1 MPSLRYNA
9 ATLEV
14 DLNELE
20 EIKNK
25 IDIVEYIG
33 KYVPLKQA
41 GRNWKGC
48 CPFHNEKTASFMVSP
63 EKQIFHCFGCGKGGD
78 IFTFTEEIE
87 GIDFPTALREMA
99 EKAGVKLPER
109 GGVRK
114 EPTDKLFEI
123 NEQACELYEKE
134 LWKDANKKIVKYL
147 FDRGMEEKT
156 IKTFRLGF
164 APQSGDLVVRELG
177 TLGYT
182 DEDLF
187 KSGIAKERNGKTLDQ
202 FFNRITFPIMN
213 AGGRVVGFTARV
225 LDDTLPKYVNTPETP
240 IYHKSSILY
249 GFDKAKEQIRKQ
261 NHVIMVEGQ
270 MDAIFSH
277 QAGVKN
283 VVASSGT
290 ALTEA
295 HLDLIKRFTKNI
307 KMSFDVDM
315 AGQNATRR
323 AIELAWEREFNI
335 KVISVP
341 EGKDPAD
348 LVKSDPKKWVDACRK
363 AKYVV
368 DYIFDSTFEK
378 YNIANILDK
387 KQATKELLV
396 MIKKLPDPVEREHY
410 LNLLATRV
418 GVSVAAL
425 EAALAK
431 VKSVLPKESK
441 ATDQPAATVKTVA
454 QTREEYTL
462 SMLLVMPKF
471 YEFFFNKLDASDFLD
486 ERVRALVED
495 IQKYIS
501 KNDKFDVSAWLKT
514 LDPTDA
520 NYVSRLQ
527 LMSENEFADA
537 TDDVLSEE
545 LFYAV
550 TRLKHECIERDKK
563 VLGEKMAVA
572 ERSNDQKLMRELLNN
587 LQQIIEKERN
597 L

>member
-1 MPSLRYNA
+1 M
-9 ATLEV
+9 T
-14 DLNELE
+14 ELE

-33 KYVPLKQA
+33 KYVPLKQS
-41 GRNWKGC
+41 GRNFKGC

-99 EKAGVKLPER
+99 EKAGVKLPDFSKIK
-109 GGVRK
+109 K

-123 NEQACELYEKE
+123 NDQSCELYEKE
-134 LWKDANKKIVKYL
+134 LWKPTNKKILDYL
-147 FDRGMEEKT
+147 LKRGMEEKT
-156 IKTFRLGF
+156 IKTFRLGY
-164 APQSGDLVVRELG
+164 APVSGDIIVKEL
-177 TLGYT
+177 TALGYST
-182 DEDLF
+182 EDLI
-187 KSGIAKERNGKTLDQ
+187 KTGVAKERNGKVLDQ

-225 LDDTLPKYVNTPETP
+225 LDDSLPKYVNTPETP
-240 IYHKSSILY
+240 IYHKSQVLF

-261 NHVIMVEGQ
+261 DHVIVVEGQ
-270 MDAIFSH
+270 MDAIFSY

-283 VVASSGT
+283 VVATSGT
-290 ALTEA
+290 ALTETQ
-295 HLDLIKRFTKNI
+295 LDLIKRFTKNI

-348 LVKSDPKKWVDACRK
+348 LVKSDPKKWVEACRK

-378 YNIANILDK
+378 YNITNILDK
-387 KQATKELLV
+387 KQATRELLV
-396 MIKKLPDPVEREHY
+396 TIKKLPDPVERDHY

-418 GVSVAAL
+418 GVSVTAL

-431 VKSVLPKESK
+431 VKSVVPKERK
-441 ATDQPAATVKTVA
+441 AVDQSAAADKPAA

-462 SMLLVMPKF
+462 SMLLIGPK
-471 YEFFFNKLDASDFLD
+471 YSEFFFNKLDLNDFQQ
-486 ERVRALVED
+486 ENVRKLVVS
-495 IQKYIS
+495 IQKYCDE
-501 KNDKFDVSAWLKT
+501 NDSFDVKSWMKMLEPGDSNHVKE
-514 LDPTDA
+514 
-520 NYVSRLQ
+520 LQ
-527 LMSENEFADA
+527 LFAENTYADA
-537 TDDVLSEE
+537 SDEVLGEE
-545 LFYAV
+545 VFYAV
-550 TRLKHECIERDKK
+550 TRLKREVIESEKKALSNKMASADRGNDKK
-563 VLGEKMAVA
+563 LLGELMI
-572 ERSNDQKLMRELLNN
+572 DLQKL
-587 LQQIIEKERN
+587 IEQERN
-597 L
+597 I

>member
-1 MPSLRYNA
+1 M
-9 ATLEV
+9 

-48 CPFHNEKTASFMVSP
+48 CPFHNEKTPSFMVSP
-63 EKQIFHCFGCGKGGD
+63 EKQIFHCFGCNKGGD

-99 EKAGVKLPER
+99 EKAGVKLPEHN
-109 GGVRK
+109 GVRK
-114 EPTDKLFEI
+114 EPTDKLFDI
-123 NEQACELYEKE
+123 NDQACALYEKE
-134 LWKDANKKIVKYL
+134 LWKAENKKVLQYL
-147 FDRGMEEKT
+147 LDRGMEEKT

-164 APQSGDLVVRELG
+164 APVAGNLVVKELG
-177 TLGYT
+177 ALGISN
-182 DEDLF
+182 EDLL
-187 KSGIAKERNGKTLDQ
+187 KSGIAKDRYGKILDQ

-225 LDDTLPKYVNTPETP
+225 LDSSLPKYVNTPETP
-240 IYHKSSILY
+240 IYHKSQVLFC
-249 GFDKAKEQIRKQ
+249 FDKAKEQIRKQ
-261 NHVIMVEGQ
+261 DHVIVVEGQ
-270 MDAIFSH
+270 MDAIFSY
-277 QAGVKN
+277 QSGVKN

-290 ALTEA
+290 ALTETQ
-295 HLDLIKRFTKNI
+295 LDLIKRFTKNI

-323 AIELAWEREFNI
+323 AIELAWERDFNI

-348 LVKSDPKKWVDACRK
+348 LVKSDPKKWVEACRK

-378 YNIANILDK
+378 YNTTNILDK
-387 KQATKELLV
+387 KQATRELLV
-396 MIKKLPDPVEREHY
+396 TIKKLPDPVERDHY

-431 VKSVLPKESK
+431 VKSVTPKETKPTDRLEVEAK
-441 ATDQPAATVKTVA
+441 API

-462 SMLLVMPKF
+462 SILLLAPK
-471 YEFFFNKLDASDFLD
+471 YTEFFFNKLNSNDFLN
-486 ERVRALVED
+486 EKVHGLVEG
-495 IQKYIS
+495 IQKYYD
-501 KNDKFDVSAWLKT
+501 KNENLDVAAWVKSLESA
-514 LDPTDA
+514 DA
-520 NYVSRLQ
+520 NYVNKLQ
-527 LMSENEFADA
+527 LLAENEFAD
-537 TDDVLSEE
+537 TSEE
-545 LFYAV
+545 IISEEIFNAV
-550 TRLKHECIERDKK
+550 MRLMHEVVEREKK
-563 VLGEKMAVA
+563 SIGEKMAIA
-572 ERSNDQKLMRELLNN
+572 ERDGDQKRTRELMTE

>member
-1 MPSLRYNA
+1 
-9 ATLEV
+9 
-14 DLNELE
+14 LNELD
-20 EIKNK
+20 EIRNK

-33 KYVPLKQA
+33 KYVPLKQS
-41 GRNWKGC
+41 GRNFKGC

-78 IFTFTEEIE
+78 IFSFTEEIE
-87 GIDFPTALREMA
+87 GVDFPTALREMA
-99 EKAGVKLPER
+99 EKAGVKLPDR

-134 LWKDANKKIVKYL
+134 LWSDANKKVLKYL
-147 FDRGMEEKT
+147 TDRGMEEET

-164 APQSGDLVVRELG
+164 APVNGTIIIAELG
-177 TLGYT
+177 AIGYEE
-182 DEDLF
+182 EDLL
-187 KSGIAKERNGKTLDQ
+187 KAGIVKERNGKILDQ

-225 LDDTLPKYVNTPETP
+225 LDDSLPKYVNTPETA
-240 IYHKSSILY
+240 IYHKSQVLFC
-249 GFDKAKEQIRKQ
+249 FDKAKEQIRKQ
-261 NHVIMVEGQ
+261 NHVIVVEGQ
-270 MDAIFSH
+270 MDAIFSY

-323 AIELAWEREFNI
+323 AIELAWERDFNI
-335 KVISVP
+335 KVIVVP

-348 LVKSDPKKWVDACRK
+348 LVKSDPGKWVEACRK

-378 YNIANILDK
+378 YNITNILDK
-387 KQATKELLV
+387 KQATKELLA
-396 MIKKLPDPVEREHY
+396 MIKKLPDPVERDHY

-418 GVSVAAL
+418 GVSQSAL

-431 VKSVLPKESK
+431 VKSVPPKEIKSTK
-441 ATDQPAATVKTVA
+441 LEAAKVKTPA
-454 QTREEYTL
+454 LTREEYTL
-462 SMLLVMPKF
+462 SILLLTPK
-471 YEFFFNKLDASDFLD
+471 YYGMFFNKLELSDFHD
-486 ERVRALVED
+486 EKVRTLVGSIHEYTEKNED
-495 IQKYIS
+495 FVIAK
-501 KNDKFDVSAWLKT
+501 WLKQ
-514 LDPTDA
+514 LDTDDT
-520 NYVSRLQ
+520 NYINKLQ
-527 LMSENEFADA
+527 LLAENEFAEANDEILDA
-537 TDDVLSEE
+537 E
-545 LFYAV
+545 LFSAINLLQKENCSLEKKRIVNELKIIDYDNDKVAQKNELRVQLQAV
-550 TRLKHECIERDKK
+550 
-563 VLGEKMAVA
+563 
-572 ERSNDQKLMRELLNN
+572 
-587 LQQIIEKERN
+587 IIKERN

>member
-1 MPSLRYNA
+1 M
-9 ATLEV
+9 
-14 DLNELE
+14 NELE

-78 IFTFTEEIE
+78 VISFAQEIE
-87 GIDFPTALREMA
+87 GIDFVTAMKEMA

-109 GGVRK
+109 SGVRK

-123 NEQACELYEKE
+123 NELACEYYEKE

-147 FDRGMEEKT
+147 LDRGMEEKT
-156 IKTFRLGF
+156 IRAFRLGF
-164 APQSGDLVVRELG
+164 APQSGDLIVREL
-177 TLGYT
+177 TALGHT
-182 DEDLF
+182 NEDLL
-187 KSGIAKERNGKTLDQ
+187 KAGIAKDRNGKTLDQ

-225 LDDTLPKYVNTPETP
+225 LDDSLPKYVNTPETP
-240 IYHKSSILY
+240 IYHKSSVLFA
-249 GFDKAKEQIRKQ
+249 FDKAKEQIRKQ
-261 NHVIMVEGQ
+261 NHVIIVEGQ
-270 MDAIFSH
+270 MDAIFSY

-295 HLDLIKRFTKNI
+295 QLDLIKRFTKNI

-323 AIELAWEREFNI
+323 AIELAWERDFNI
-335 KVISVP
+335 KVIAVP

-348 LVKSDPKKWVDACRK
+348 LVKQSPAKWVEACRK

-368 DYIFDSTFEK
+368 DYIFDSTFNK
-378 YNIANILDK
+378 YNITNILDK
-387 KQATKELLV
+387 KQATRELLV
-396 MIKKLPDPVEREHY
+396 MIKKLPDPVERDHY
-410 LNLLATRV
+410 LNLLATRI
-418 GVSVAAL
+418 GVSSAAL

-431 VKSVLPKESK
+431 VKSVVQKETK
-441 ATDQPAATVKTVA
+441 VTDQKAAGTKAQA

-462 SMLLVMPKF
+462 SMLLLTPKY
-471 YEFFFNKLDASDFLD
+471 YEFFFNKLELCDLHD
-486 ERVRALVED
+486 ERVHRLVGS
-495 IQKYIS
+495 IKKYTE
-501 KNDKFDVSAWLKT
+501 KHNDFTVEKWLKT
-514 LDPTDA
+514 LDSTDS
-520 NYVSRLQ
+520 NYVSKLQ
-527 LMSENEFADA
+527 LMTENEFADA
-537 TDDVLSEE
+537 TEDTLDEE

-550 TRLKHECIERDKK
+550 TRLKRECIENEKK
-563 VLGEKMAVA
+563 VLGEKMAIA
-572 ERSNDQKLMRELLNN
+572 ERDNDQKLMRELMTD
-587 LQQIIEKERN
+587 LQKIIEKERN
-597 L
+597 I

>member
-1 MPSLRYNA
+1 MS
-9 ATLEV
+9 
-14 DLNELE
+14 ELE

-48 CPFHNEKTASFMVSP
+48 CPFHNEKSPSFMVSP

-87 GIDFPTALREMA
+87 GVDFPTALREMA

-109 GGVRK
+109 SGVKR

-134 LWKDANKKIVKYL
+134 LWKDANKKILKYL
-147 FDRGMEEKT
+147 LDRGMEEKT

-164 APQSGDLVVRELG
+164 APQSGDIIMKELG
-177 TLGYT
+177 GIGYSN
-182 DEDLF
+182 EDLL
-187 KSGIAKERNGKTLDQ
+187 KAGIAKERNGRVLDQ

-225 LDDTLPKYVNTPETP
+225 LDDTLPKYVNTPETA
-240 IYHKSSILY
+240 IYHKSSVLF

-261 NHVIMVEGQ
+261 NHVIVVEGQ

-277 QAGVKN
+277 QAGVNN

-315 AGQNATRR
+315 AGQNATKR
-323 AIELAWEREFNI
+323 AIEMAWEREFNI
-335 KVISVP
+335 KVIVVP

-348 LVKSDPKKWVDACRK
+348 LVKSDPKKWIEACKK

-378 YNIANILDK
+378 YNITNILDK
-387 KQATKELLV
+387 KQATRELLV
-396 MIKKLPDPVEREHY
+396 TIKKLPDPVERDHY
-410 LNLLATRV
+410 LKLLATRV
-418 GVSVAAL
+418 GVSAAAL

-431 VKSVLPKESK
+431 VKSV
-441 ATDQPAATVKTVA
+441 ATVEKKSTETIEAKANAKA

-462 SMLLVMPKF
+462 SMLLLSPTYV
-471 YEFFFNKLDASDFLD
+471 EFFMNKLDLSDFR
-486 ERVRALVED
+486 EEKVRDLVQS
-495 IQKYIS
+495 IQKYTE
-501 KNDKFDVSAWLKT
+501 KNDVLNLAKWLKT
-514 LDPTDA
+514 LNSEAVNYA
-520 NYVSRLQ
+520 NKLQ
-527 LMSENEFADA
+527 LLAEDAFPDAD
-537 TDDVLSEE
+537 TELLGEE
-545 LFYAV
+545 IFNAV
-550 TRLKHECIERDKK
+550 TRLKRENIELAKRE
-563 VLGEKMAVA
+563 LGEKMAIA
-572 ERSNDQKLMRELLNN
+572 ERSNEKKELSDLLVE

>member
-1 MPSLRYNA
+1 M
-9 ATLEV
+9 T
-14 DLNELE
+14 ELE

-33 KYVPLKQA
+33 KYVPLKQS
-41 GRNWKGC
+41 GRNFKGC

-99 EKAGVKLPER
+99 EKAGVKLPDFSKIK
-109 GGVRK
+109 K

-123 NEQACELYEKE
+123 NDQSCELYEKE
-134 LWKDANKKIVKYL
+134 LWKPTNKKILDYL
-147 FDRGMEEKT
+147 LKRGMEEKT
-156 IKTFRLGF
+156 IKTFRLGY
-164 APQSGDLVVRELG
+164 APVSGDIIVKEL
-177 TLGYT
+177 TALGYSA
-182 DEDLF
+182 EDLI
-187 KSGIAKERNGKTLDQ
+187 KTGVAKERNGKVLDQ

-225 LDDTLPKYVNTPETP
+225 LDDSLPKYVNTPETP
-240 IYHKSSILY
+240 IYHKSQVLF

-261 NHVIMVEGQ
+261 DHVIVVEGQ
-270 MDAIFSH
+270 MDAIFSY

-283 VVASSGT
+283 VVATSGT
-290 ALTEA
+290 ALTETQ
-295 HLDLIKRFTKNI
+295 LDLIKRFTKNI

-348 LVKSDPKKWVDACRK
+348 LVKSDPKKWVEACRK

-378 YNIANILDK
+378 YNITNILDK
-387 KQATKELLV
+387 KQATRELLV
-396 MIKKLPDPVEREHY
+396 TIKKLPDPVERDHY

-418 GVSVAAL
+418 GVSVTAL

-431 VKSVLPKESK
+431 VKSVVPKERK
-441 ATDQPAATVKTVA
+441 AVDQSAAADKPAA

-462 SMLLVMPKF
+462 SMLLIGPK
-471 YEFFFNKLDASDFLD
+471 YSEFFFNKLDLNDFQQ
-486 ERVRALVED
+486 ENVRKLVVS
-495 IQKYIS
+495 IQKYCDE
-501 KNDKFDVSAWLKT
+501 NDSFDVKSWMKMLEPGDSNHVKE
-514 LDPTDA
+514 
-520 NYVSRLQ
+520 LQ
-527 LMSENEFADA
+527 LFAENTYADA
-537 TDDVLSEE
+537 SDEVLGEE
-545 LFYAV
+545 VFYAV
-550 TRLKHECIERDKK
+550 TRLKREVIESEKKALSNKMASADRGNDKK
-563 VLGEKMAVA
+563 LLGELMI
-572 ERSNDQKLMRELLNN
+572 DLQKL
-587 LQQIIEKERN
+587 IEQERN
-597 L
+597 I

>member
-1 MPSLRYNA
+1 M
-9 ATLEV
+9 
-14 DLNELE
+14 NELE

-41 GRNWKGC
+41 GRNFKGC

-78 IFTFTEEIE
+78 IFTFAEEIE
-87 GIDFPTALREMA
+87 GVDFVTALREMA
-99 EKAGVKLPER
+99 EKAGVKLPDR

-114 EPTDKLFEI
+114 EPTDRLFEI
-123 NEQACELYEKE
+123 NEQACDLYEKE

-147 FDRGMEEKT
+147 LDRGMEDKT

-164 APQSGDLVVRELG
+164 APQNGDLIVKELG
-177 TLGYT
+177 AIGYL
-182 DEDLF
+182 DEDLL
-187 KSGIAKERNGKTLDQ
+187 KSGIAKERNSKVLDQ

-225 LDDTLPKYVNTPETP
+225 LDDSLPKYVNTPETP
-240 IYHKSSILY
+240 IYHKSSVLF

-261 NHVIMVEGQ
+261 NHVIIVEGQ
-270 MDAIFSH
+270 MDAIFSY

-307 KMSFDVDM
+307 KMAFDVDM

-348 LVKSDPKKWVDACRK
+348 LVKSDPKKWVEACRK

-378 YNIANILDK
+378 YNTTNILDK

-396 MIKKLPDPVEREHY
+396 MIKKLPDPVERDHY

-418 GVSVAAL
+418 GVSAAAL

-431 VKSVLPKESK
+431 VKSVVPKESK
-441 ATDQPAATVKTVA
+441 PTDQSAVGSLAPA

-462 SMLLVMPKF
+462 SMLLLTPKY
-471 YEFFFNKLDASDFLD
+471 YEFFFNKLEPVDFTD
-486 ERVRALVED
+486 ERLRAMVASILKYTEKNED
-495 IQKYIS
+495 FQVQPWI
-501 KNDKFDVSAWLKT
+501 KT
-514 LDPTDA
+514 LDTKDS
-520 NYVSRLQ
+520 NYVSQLQ
-527 LMSENEFADA
+527 MMTENEFADA
-537 TDDVLSEE
+537 SEETLNEE

-550 TRLKHECIERDKK
+550 SRLKRECIEREKK
-563 VLGEKMAVA
+563 ALGDKMAA
-572 ERSNDQKLMRELLNN
+572 ADRSADSKLMRELMSE

>member
-1 MPSLRYNA
+1 M
-9 ATLEV
+9 
-14 DLNELE
+14 NELE

-48 CPFHNEKTASFMVSP
+48 CPFHNEKTPSFMVSP

-78 IFTFTEEIE
+78 IFTFAEEIE
-87 GIDFPTALREMA
+87 GIDFVTALNEMA

-109 GGVRK
+109 SGVRK
-114 EPTDKLFEI
+114 EPTDKLFDI
-123 NEQACELYEKE
+123 NEQACALYEKE
-134 LWKDANKKIVKYL
+134 LWKEANKKVLKYL
-147 FDRGMEEKT
+147 LDRGMEEKT
-156 IKTFRLGF
+156 IRTFRLGF
-164 APQSGDLVVRELG
+164 APQNGDLVVNEL
-177 TLGYT
+177 TSLGYSK
-182 DEDLF
+182 EDLL
-187 KSGIAKERNGKTLDQ
+187 KGGIAKDRNGKVLDQ

-240 IYHKSSILY
+240 IYHKSSVLF

-261 NHVIMVEGQ
+261 NHVIIVEGQ
-270 MDAIFSH
+270 MDAIFSY

-295 HLDLIKRFTKNI
+295 QLDLIKRFTKNI

-323 AIELAWEREFNI
+323 AIELAWERDFNI

-348 LVKSDPKKWVDACRK
+348 LVKASPTKWIEACRK

-378 YNIANILDK
+378 YNITNILDK
-387 KQATKELLV
+387 KQATRELLV
-396 MIKKLPDPVEREHY
+396 TIKKLPDPVERDHY

-418 GVSVAAL
+418 GVSSAAL

-431 VKSVLPKESK
+431 VKSVAPKEVKDTGSTAAYSK
-441 ATDQPAATVKTVA
+441 VQA

-462 SMLLVMPKF
+462 SVLFLTPKY
-471 YEFFFNKLDASDFLD
+471 YEFFFNKLELIDFKS
-486 ERVRALVED
+486 EKVRGLVEK
-495 IQKYIS
+495 IKKYTE
-501 KNDKFDVSAWLKT
+501 KNESFDVPKWLKT
-514 LDPTDA
+514 LDA
-520 NYVSRLQ
+520 SESNYASKLQ
-527 LMSENEFADA
+527 LMTENEFAEA
-537 TDDVLSEE
+537 TEDTLNEE

-550 TRLKHECIERDKK
+550 TRLKRECIENEKK
-563 VLGEKMAVA
+563 GLGEKLAVA
-572 ERSNDQKLMRELLNN
+572 QRDSDQKLMRDLMTE

-597 L
+597 I